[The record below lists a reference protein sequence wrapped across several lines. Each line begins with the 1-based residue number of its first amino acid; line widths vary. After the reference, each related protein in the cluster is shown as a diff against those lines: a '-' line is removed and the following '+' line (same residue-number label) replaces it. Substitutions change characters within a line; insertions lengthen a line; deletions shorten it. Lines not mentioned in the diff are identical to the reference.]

1 MTLVASETAGLRPVG
16 FYYLR
21 HGETDWNRHRIVQ
34 GVTDIALN
42 ATGREQALAAE
53 RRLAAREIGTI
64 CVSPLARARET
75 AAIVNARLCRPIVVI
90 EALRECGFGCQEGQ
104 LVGDWWQ
111 DWRSGLMT
119 PAGAEAYGAFLDRA
133 LVAVNEALAHPGP
146 VLIVGHGGV
155 YWAVQRHGGLD
166 MSATLANATP
176 VWHRPP
182 LSPARDWQAEQ
193 L

>member
-34 GVTDIALN
+34 GVTDISLN
-42 ATGREQALAAE
+42 ATGRAQAQAAE
-53 RRLAAREIGTI
+53 RRLAAHEIATI

-75 AAIVNARLCRPIVVI
+75 AEIVNARLRRPIVVI
-90 EALRECGFGCQEGQ
+90 EGLRECGFGAQEGQ

-111 DWRSGLMT
+111 DWRAGHLT
-119 PAGAEAYGAFLDRA
+119 PDGGEAYEAFLGRA
-133 LVAVNEALAHPGP
+133 LVAVNEALAQPGP

-182 LSPARDWQAEQ
+182 LPPARDWLAEQ